1 MKNNRIINFDAEF
14 GKIEQECI
22 DLSVKLKDDSKLSQE
37 NSVEIEN
44 IKKQANELIEKCSIP
59 VEKLSENKLCI
70 DWEALDKSISV
81 DFETMRENADKSSKK
96 DVNKFPAMSKQDYIV
111 CTVIGFAATLIDIF
125 LVGTPKR
132 IKLLGGKEVVKGS
145 ALTEMFRKL
154 GQNENSILHKFYTF
168 LEDICKVPYDVVD
181 MKNGIMPKNH
191 RLKSPGHDPLYGL
204 IFAIFDFVCGTG
216 TMINNGVIKI
226 YQVGSQSISKRLLMV
241 FYYLGHLI
249 SDILTPM
256 GLPIPGGFLTQILEF
271 DINDTT
277 LAKTFEKMY
286 INGYDLRHFVS
297 MTSSVAFQKLALNL
311 YLSHNKTQIEC
322 NDIKA
327 ITEAERIQE
336 KAKKQKMIFIISSV
350 ATTGNAV
357 KILIGGTTPEAI
369 NLPQWIDI
377 VMQSIKM
384 IQVATRDM
392 TYERLAINRKTI
404 DETWQE
410 LLEI

>member
-1 MKNNRIINFDAEF
+1 MKNNGIINFNAEF
-14 GKIEQECI
+14 EEIEQEYT
-22 DLSVKLKDDSKLSQE
+22 DLSVKLKQDSKLSQE
-37 NSVEIEN
+37 NSVDIEN

-59 VEKLSENKLCI
+59 VKKLLANKLEI
-70 DWEALDKSISV
+70 DWDALDKSISI
-81 DFETMRENADKSSKK
+81 DFATMRENADKSSKK
-96 DVNKFPAMSKQDYIV
+96 DANKVPAMSTQDYIV
-111 CTVIGFAATLIDIF
+111 CTVIGFSATLIDIF

-132 IKLLGGKEVVKGS
+132 IKLPGGKEVVEGS
-145 ALTEMFRKL
+145 ALTGIFRKL
-154 GQNENSILHKFYTF
+154 GQNENGIIHKFYTF

-181 MKNGIMPKNH
+181 MKNDIMPKNH

-204 IFAIFDFVCGTG
+204 IFAIFDFVFGTG

-226 YQVGSQSISKRLLMV
+226 YQVGSQSISKKLLTV

-256 GLPIPGGFLTQILEF
+256 GLPIPGGFLTQILEL

-277 LAKTFEKMY
+277 LAKIFEKMY

-311 YLSHNKTQIEC
+311 YLNHNKTQIEH
-322 NDIKA
+322 NDLKS

-336 KAKKQKMIFIISSV
+336 KAKKQKMLFITSSV
-350 ATTGNAV
+350 AATGNAV
-357 KILIGGTTPEAI
+357 KFLIGGKTPEAI

-384 IQVATRDM
+384 IKAATRNM

-404 DETWQE
+404 DAMWQE
-410 LLEI
+410 LLKI

>member
-1 MKNNRIINFDAEF
+1 MNGNRIINFDTEF
-14 GKIEQECI
+14 GEIEQEYI
-22 DLSVKLKDDSKLSQE
+22 DCSVKLKDDSKLSQE
-37 NSVEIEN
+37 NSTELEN
-44 IKKQANELIEKCSIP
+44 IKKQVNELIEKCSIP
-59 VEKLSENKLCI
+59 TEKLSENKLFI
-70 DWEALDKSISV
+70 DWEALDKSISI
-81 DFETMRENADKSSKK
+81 DFEAMRESANKSSKK
-96 DVNKFPAMSKQDYIV
+96 DINKFPAMSKQDYIV
-111 CTVIGFAATLIDIF
+111 CIVIGFVATLIDIF
-125 LVGTPKR
+125 LVGAPIR
-132 IKLLGGKEVVKGS
+132 VKLSDGKEVVEGS
-145 ALTEMFRKL
+145 VLTEMFRKL
-154 GQNENSILHKFYTF
+154 GQNENSIIHKFYIF
-168 LEDICKVPYDVVD
+168 LEDVCKVPYDVVD

-204 IFAIFDFVCGTG
+204 IFAIFDFVFGTG

-226 YQVGSQSISKRLLMV
+226 YQVGSQPISKKLLTV

-256 GLPIPGGFLTQILEF
+256 GLPIPGGFLTQILEL
-271 DINDTT
+271 DINDIN

-311 YLSHNKTQIEC
+311 YLNHNKTQIEH
-322 NDIKA
+322 NALKA

-336 KAKKQKMIFIISSV
+336 KAKKQKMLFITSSV

-357 KILIGGTTPEAI
+357 KILIGGKTPEAI

-377 VMQSIKM
+377 VMQSMKM
-384 IQVATRDM
+384 IKASTRDM

>member
-1 MKNNRIINFDAEF
+1 MNGNRIINFDTDF
-14 GKIEQECI
+14 GEIEQEYI
-22 DLSVKLKDDSKLSQE
+22 DCSVKLKDDSKLSQE
-37 NSVEIEN
+37 NSTELEN
-44 IKKQANELIEKCSIP
+44 IKKQVNELIEKCSIP
-59 VEKLSENKLCI
+59 TEKLSENKLFI
-70 DWEALDKSISV
+70 DWEALDKSISI
-81 DFETMRENADKSSKK
+81 DFEAMRESANKSSKK
-96 DVNKFPAMSKQDYIV
+96 DINKFPAMSKQDYIV
-111 CTVIGFAATLIDIF
+111 CIVIGFVATLIDIF
-125 LVGTPKR
+125 LVGAPIR
-132 IKLLGGKEVVKGS
+132 VKLSDGKEVVEGS
-145 ALTEMFRKL
+145 VLTEMFRKL
-154 GQNENSILHKFYTF
+154 GQNENSIIHKFYIF
-168 LEDICKVPYDVVD
+168 LEDVCKVPYDVVD

-204 IFAIFDFVCGTG
+204 IFAIFDFVFGTG

-226 YQVGSQSISKRLLMV
+226 YQVGSQPISKKLLTV

-256 GLPIPGGFLTQILEF
+256 GLPIPGGFLTQILEL
-271 DINDTT
+271 DINDIN

-311 YLSHNKTQIEC
+311 YLNHNKTQIEH
-322 NDIKA
+322 NALKA

-336 KAKKQKMIFIISSV
+336 KAKKQKMLFITSSV

-357 KILIGGTTPEAI
+357 KILIGGKTPEAI

-377 VMQSIKM
+377 VMQSMKM
-384 IQVATRDM
+384 IKASTRDM